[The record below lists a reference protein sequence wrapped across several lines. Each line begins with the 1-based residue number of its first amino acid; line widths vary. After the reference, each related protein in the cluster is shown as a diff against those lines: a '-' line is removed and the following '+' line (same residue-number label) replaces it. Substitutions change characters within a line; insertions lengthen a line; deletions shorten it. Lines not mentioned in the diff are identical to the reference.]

1 MLSIISFVLG
11 LVETNTYLI
20 ADPETGEAVVIDPA
34 GDGARIV
41 AEADRR
47 GWRVGSIWLTH
58 AHFDHLAGAGE
69 VADRLDPTPPV
80 ALPLRDLASSPSLFT
95 HSAMTTD
102 GLLYRYRGRDPQ
114 HPDNVGLRLAMTQP
128 FMAAV
133 SQNLPLLTRSRRRWL
148 VVSSALA
155 LFARRW
161 HRHSLSGVGDDPVC
175 RGQRAFVPVR
185 RIRWCGDKTSEKPSP
200 WEQRR

>member
-1 MLSIISFVLG
+1 
-11 LVETNTYLI
+11 
-20 ADPETGEAVVIDPA
+20 
-34 GDGARIV
+34 
-41 AEADRR
+41 
-47 GWRVGSIWLTH
+47 
-58 AHFDHLAGAGE
+58 
-69 VADRLDPTPPV
+69 
-80 ALPLRDLASSPSLFT
+80 
-95 HSAMTTD
+95 MTTD

>member
-69 VADRLDPTPPV
+69 VADRLDPPPPV
-80 ALPLRDLASSPSLFT
+80 AL
-95 HSAMTTD
+95 
-102 GLLYRYRGRDPQ
+102 
-114 HPDNVGLRLAMTQP
+114 HPDDYTLWRMQGGA
-128 FMAAV
+128 
-133 SQNLPLLTRSRRRWL
+133 
-148 VVSSALA
+148 A
-155 LFARRW
+155 LFGMRI
-161 HRHSLSGVGDDPVC
+161 DPGPEPTIDLHH
-175 RGQRAFVPVR
+175 GQ
-185 RIRWCGDKTSEKPSP
+185 
-200 WEQRR
+200 